1 MSNLHNA
8 CLQLPALGSTD
19 GQDDRLVPVRLF
31 TPMSSFTWY
40 LYEYDPQDKLAFGLV
55 TSHIVPEGEFGYVSI
70 EELEA
75 LRGPKPFQMLPAV
88 EVDTYYI
95 PTTLDKIQDEIKAN
109 TF

>member
-1 MSNLHNA
+1 MSNIHQA
-8 CLQLPALGSTD
+8 CLQLPPLGSTA

-40 LYEYDPQDKLAFGLV
+40 LFEYDPVDKLAFGLV

-75 LRGPKPFQMLPAV
+75 LKCQKPFHMLPAV
-88 EVDTYYI
+88 EVDLYYI
-95 PTTLDKIQDEIKAN
+95 PTTLDKVQAEIQAD

>member
-19 GQDDRLVPVRLF
+19 RQDDRLVPVRLF

-40 LYEYDPQDKLAFGLV
+40 LFEYDPTDKLAFGLV

-70 EELEA
+70 EELES
-75 LRGPKPFQMLPAV
+75 LKGPVPFQSLPAV
-88 EVDTYYI
+88 EVDAYYI
-95 PTTLDKIQDEIKAN
+95 PTTLDKIQEEIKAN
-109 TF
+109 TY